1 MWRKNLCPSSDETG
15 GAIVE
20 FLALTLLM
28 LIPIVYLIIAINQ
41 IQAAKY
47 AVESAAREA
56 ARSFTTAETDDE
68 AHARAAASVQLALS
82 DQGFDEDHV
91 GDILGIKCDKTPCLT
106 PGNDITVTVDY
117 AVAIP
122 GIPLL
127 GAGPEVTRATAQY
140 VTTIDHFREGPRL

>member
-1 MWRKNLCPSSDETG
+1 RLSTVDL
-15 GAIVE
+15 IH
-20 FLALTLLM
+20 ALTQRQ
-28 LIPIVYLIIAINQ
+28 PP
-41 IQAAKY
+41 KY
-47 AVESAAREA
+47 TPHTPPREA

-82 DQGFDEDHV
+82 DQGFNEDHV